1 MELSSEIGLPTID
14 KIGLF
19 STDFVL
25 KKSNKFTKTTE
36 SVGGKI
42 TKQKLFFN
50 SSSCNIT
57 VRKGYKSDQVMQLL
71 FNPNKVSIETI
82 LADCKF
88 VGIDFPLLAS
98 SLNRVDVE
106 RHQKLDYNLKA
117 YHSILNQCVSG
128 NHVKGIINSTFRI
141 GSKSNSIQFYDK
153 SVESNL
159 DVSGIVRVESS
170 LRKPEYINRN
180 GIYNLESLLNADTAK
195 LMQLYNQ
202 PKSLY
207 LKHLD
212 DFTASSYTDIGS
224 LLYEF
229 ERTYKSESKFLTK
242 FLSLYGLHSIGVD
255 NMFTI
260 IESSNIPSQQKSN
273 ARKFITRLSASG
285 NTDFVG
291 TSMIKEI
298 LSYFSLAV

>member
-19 STDFVL
+19 STDFFL

-50 SSSCNIT
+50 SSSCSIT

-71 FNPNKVSIETI
+71 FNPNKASIESI

-159 DVSGIVRVESS
+159 NVPGIVRVESS

-180 GIYNLESLLNADTAK
+180 GITTLESLLNADTTK

-212 DFTASSYTDIGS
+212 DFTASSHTDIGS
-224 LLYEF
+224 LLSEF

-255 NMFTI
+255 NMRTI

-273 ARKFITRLSASG
+273 ARKFIARLSASG
-285 NTDFVG
+285 KADFLG
-291 TSMIKEI
+291 SSMIKEI